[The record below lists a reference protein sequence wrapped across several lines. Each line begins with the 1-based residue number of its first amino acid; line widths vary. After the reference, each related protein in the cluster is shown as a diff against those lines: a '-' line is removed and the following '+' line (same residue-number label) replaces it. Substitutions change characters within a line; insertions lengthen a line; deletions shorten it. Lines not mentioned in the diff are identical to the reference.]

1 MYYPREAAK
10 DHLYNRIVMLTVACC
25 VVLLLAGM
33 ARNQGI
39 LYGVLN
45 LNGVDTRGTV
55 TQLENI
61 PMNKNGKVIHYRY
74 ADEQG
79 QVHEGQH
86 ADERY
91 AEHTQYEV
99 DGPISL
105 LVSRW
110 MPDKSCIA
118 SQLQSYKTG
127 FYIMTGG
134 VLLALLFLLISG
146 RTFWQIQAMKEQD
159 RFY

>member
-25 VVLLLAGM
+25 VVLLLAAMAHKSGM
-33 ARNQGI
+33 
-39 LYGVLN
+39 LYGALSF
-45 LNGVDTRGTV
+45 NGVENRGSV
-55 TQLENI
+55 TALEQI
-61 PMNKNGKVIHYRY
+61 PMNANGKVIHYQY
-74 ADEQG
+74 TDAQG
-79 QVHEGQH
+79 QTHEGQH

-91 AEHTQYEV
+91 VEHTQYEV
-99 DGPISL
+99 DGPITL
-105 LVSRW
+105 LVSPW

-118 SQLQSYKTG
+118 SQLQSYRTS
-127 FYIMTGG
+127 FCIMTGG